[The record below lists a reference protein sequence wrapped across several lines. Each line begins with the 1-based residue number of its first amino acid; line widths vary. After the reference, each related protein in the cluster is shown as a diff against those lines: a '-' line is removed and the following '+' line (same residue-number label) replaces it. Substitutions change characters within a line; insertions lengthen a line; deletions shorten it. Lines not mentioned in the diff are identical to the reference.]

1 MTWRKMKMN
10 EVLHLLRIFKSNQKI
25 KIEKLDL
32 KNAVEVKINK

>member
-1 MTWRKMKMN
+1 MN

-25 KIEKLDL
+25 KVEKLDL